1 MKSKSKTTAASA
13 AAAMGMVAAACAAA
27 SPSSRASSSSAPL
40 SSPPWRRRDLLL
52 LHRRRLSRFVVV
64 PVVVFPAVVVDRVPR
79 GGGGGDDGDG
89 DGDGVVVV
97 DDDESADIAETQQ
110 RRNKKK
116 KKKKNKRKEDGGGAG
131 ATGGPSGRREDGDER
146 RAEEGEEEEE
156 EDPALLGGD
165 YSIGDGGPS
174 QPPTDDVGGNDE
186 NSRGDS
192 SSSPSPPSPSSSRL
206 PTAIQSILEQ
216 TCHYDVLGI
225 TRSASLVEIRKA
237 YRRRCVLTHPDKAP
251 GGDRTAFDKVS
262 EAYDVLGSEEKR
274 ATYDRY
280 EGVFASHDDAH
291 HREDGGVSEN
301 GASSIGDGDDEYPTN
316 TIVFYHLS
324 ARYRPAWRA
333 LDLIS
338 EGLPRRLSRGRI
350 RVTVSSLLSPAL
362 PVDGDRD
369 SIAELVRPC
378 GCVSLAEY
386 LEWRDAPPLP
396 GKGGLTWDEPPHPK
410 PGGGCGCRKATLQ

>member
-1 MKSKSKTTAASA
+1 
-13 AAAMGMVAAACAAA
+13 VAIAEEQQ
-27 SPSSRASSSSAPL
+27 R
-40 SSPPWRRRDLLL
+40 
-52 LHRRRLSRFVVV
+52 H
-64 PVVVFPAVVVDRVPR
+64 
-79 GGGGGDDGDG
+79 GDDGTRR
-89 DGDGVVVV
+89 
-97 DDDESADIAETQQ
+97 DDKTGQ
-110 RRNKKK
+110 RSKKK
-116 KKKKNKRKEDGGGAG
+116 KKKKKKRKDGV
-131 ATGGPSGRREDGDER
+131 GPRGREDEEEDDDDDER
-146 RAEEGEEEEE
+146 AEEE
-156 EDPALLGGD
+156 EDPLRDAD
-165 YSIGDGGPS
+165 SSGDGS
-174 QPPTDDVGGNDE
+174 SPPPPNDVGGNDE
-186 NSRGDS
+186 DRG
-192 SSSPSPPSPSSSRL
+192 SSPPSSSPSSSRL
-206 PTAIQSILEQ
+206 PSAIQSILEQ
-216 TCHYDVLGI
+216 TCHCDVLGI

-251 GGDRTAFDKVS
+251 GGNRTAFDKVS

-301 GASSIGDGDDEYPTN
+301 GASSIGNGDDEYPTN

-378 GCVSLAEY
+378 GCVSLPKY

-396 GKGGLTWDEPPHPK
+396 GKGGLT
-410 PGGGCGCRKATLQ
+410 